1 MKVELL
7 ADHTHAGRRYPS
19 GQVLDLPDEQARWL
33 IGLGVA
39 EPDADPVADQAAA
52 AQPPPRAGGPRSRS
66 SSRKD

>member
-33 IGLGVA
+33 IGLGA
-39 EPDADPVADQAAA
+39 AKALQTQDGRADAPQRPAK
-52 AQPPPRAGGPRSRS
+52 PKNTT
-66 SSRKD
+66 RKGE

>member
-33 IGLGVA
+33 IGLGA
-39 EPDADPVADQAAA
+39 AKALQTHDGSADPLRRPAK
-52 AQPPPRAGGPRSRS
+52 PKNTT
-66 SSRKD
+66 RKGE